1 MNEPSGKLQHRAR
14 EHTAEDA
21 NLAARNEKSA
31 REFASVEE
39 LIRHDAAQTEVPAA
53 VTQRLQKSAAGTSS
67 PRKPWWRRM
76 LGQ

>member
-1 MNEPSGKLQHRAR
+1 MNDPSRKLQHRAQ
-14 EHTAEDA
+14 EQAAEAA
-21 NLAARNEKSA
+21 NLRAESESSV

-53 VTQRLQKSAAGTSS
+53 VAARLQKSSEGTSL
-67 PRKPWWRRM
+67 PLKPWWRRM